1 MSKEQIDTTLRAYSR
16 GEMHLNNAIKLL
28 GGGMTIERII
38 RQWMDG
44 KLSYLE
50 ALSQIEEHIN
60 HNP

>member
-1 MSKEQIDTTLRAYSR
+1 MTKEQIDTILRAYSR

-28 GGGMTIERII
+28 GGGIIIERII

-50 ALSQIEEHIN
+50 ALSQIQEHIN
-60 HNP
+60 DKP